1 MDPGAYRADF
11 KFLQQTHN
19 DMPLIY
25 FDNACMTLKPR
36 QVLDAICHY
45 YEELPICAGRSVHR
59 LGTEIT
65 LTVGLLLVVIA
76 DSIGGAWR
84 NGAVRILTVATLLA
98 ALWSIPLGV
107 LIGLGRFR
115 GRIVLRGVFNS
126 LMGVPAVTLGLLLY
140 LMISKSG
147 PLGFMNLLY
156 TPSALI
162 LGQAALVTPIIVSF
176 VAQSIESVDPQVR
189 RLALTL
195 GSTEVG
201 AALTVLNES
210 LEGVLLSVT
219 AGFNRAIAELGV
231 ALMVGGNIR
240 GVTRVLTTYIAL
252 KTGRGEIALGIAF
265 AVILVAI
272 VAAVNLTMNL
282 IQRRLR

>member
-1 MDPGAYRADF
+1 MAGDPI
-11 KFLQQTHN
+11 L
-19 DMPLIY
+19 L
-25 FDNACMTLKPR
+25 
-36 QVLDAICHY
+36 
-45 YEELPICAGRSVHR
+45 
-59 LGTEIT
+59 EIT
-65 LTVGLLLVVIA
+65 LRSL
-76 DSIGGAWR
+76 
-84 NGAVRILTVATLLA
+84 AVSWLATLLA
-98 ALWSIPLGV
+98 ALWSIPIGV

-115 GRIVLRGVFNS
+115 GRIFLRGVFNS

-176 VAQSIESVDPQVR
+176 VAQSIESADPQVR
-189 RLALTL
+189 SLALTL

-210 LEGVLLSVT
+210 MEGVLLSVT

-252 KTGRGEIALGIAF
+252 KTGRGEISLGIAF
-265 AVILVAI
+265 ALILVAI